1 MSRVL
6 PGLLMACLWGMLLGF
21 AGPALFWLAIV
32 IGSGIAFYEY
42 QRMCFPSLSA
52 VRRVLLIVVSL
63 APVFASISSGSTSVT
78 SGLFVG
84 FFGLVLLLFFWYPDF
99 EDGFLFLSRSGFG
112 IFYIGLCAAHIV
124 LLRLLP
130 GGVGWLAVLTA
141 ITIGSDTGAY
151 YVGRKFG
158 RRKLCPA
165 ISPGKTIAGAVGGL
179 LVGTL
184 AALVV
189 GSLLP
194 GQVSILFCLVAGV
207 ILVPVGIIGDLTES
221 VIKRATGSKDSGTL
235 LAGHGGLLDRVDS
248 LLLTA
253 PTLYYLLLGLG
264 T

>member
-6 PGLLMACLWGMLLGF
+6 PGLFMVCLWAILLGF
-21 AGPALFWLAIV
+21 AGPALFWLAII
-32 IGSGIAFYEY
+32 IGSSIAFYEY

-52 VRRVLLIVVSL
+52 TRRVILILVSL
-63 APVFASISSGSTSVT
+63 FPVFASILRGSTSVT
-78 SGLFVG
+78 AGLFAG
-84 FFGLVLLLFFWYPDF
+84 LMGLVLLLFFWYRDL
-99 EDGFLFLSRSGFG
+99 EDAFLFLNRSGFG

-130 GGVGWLAVLTA
+130 GGVGWLVVLTA

-165 ISPGKTIAGAVGGL
+165 ISPGKTVAGAVGGL
-179 LVGTL
+179 LVGTM
-184 AALVV
+184 AALLV
-189 GSLLP
+189 GVLLP
-194 GQVSILFCLVAGV
+194 GQLNLFFCLFAGV

-221 VIKRATGSKDSGTL
+221 IIKRATGSKDSGTL

>member
-21 AGPALFWLAIV
+21 AGPVLFWLVIV

-42 QRMCFPSLSA
+42 QRMCFPALPVLKRLLLILVSLS
-52 VRRVLLIVVSL
+52 
-63 APVFASISSGSTSVT
+63 PVFASIFSGPASVT
-78 SGLFVG
+78 AGLFAG
-84 FFGLVLLLFFWYPDF
+84 FMGLVLLLFTWYAHL
-99 EDGFLFLSRSGFG
+99 EDVFVFLSRNGFG

-151 YVGRKFG
+151 YIGRRFG

-165 ISPGKTIAGAVGGL
+165 VSPGKTIEGAVGGL
-179 LVGTL
+179 LIGTL
-184 AALVV
+184 AALLV
-189 GSLLP
+189 GALLP
-194 GQVSILFCLVAGV
+194 GQVSIFFCLMAGV